1 MKWNEIE
8 PKVKRLQDSLLTSMD
23 QIECLAKEEPQ
34 LPKHDSSFETAK
46 TILENR
52 EYDVVVCGEVKKGK
66 SSFINAII
74 GQDILPVNS
83 DIATSQV
90 FRLSNSTDGEE
101 HFRLCFTDGT
111 SRGIGREDLAKYGS
125 QVEANENGAPNL
137 EGKNIAYIQVQV
149 PAAFLPSGVSIVDTP
164 GLGALYKSHE
174 YITQTYVNKAAAV
187 VFVLDYDR
195 PIVEP
200 ELKFINKVLD
210 VTPYIMF
217 VITKS
222 DRYEEDVRKAI
233 ITRNEEI
240 LAEIFEKRNLKAPR
254 ICPISSTSLMGA
266 SQMRI
271 EKMRKASL
279 SASGFTDVETQLMKL
294 LYRAVGLLRTDN
306 ALSICV
312 NYVNRVNKV
321 IGDIV
326 QSCKTESDSIVQQIE
341 QDKRNVQ
348 AAFQNKWN
356 AQSEKR
362 TEIINRISQ
371 ICDRFVIQAN
381 SLVSPNGE
389 LFQQYVKRIDSIN
402 SLSSAKT
409 IGINVPKEFA
419 EELPQ
424 RWTQLAENTISEV
437 AMVIYEAQSQMDKS
451 SYQNVDGLY
460 ANQTFDFSGSDIRN
474 IIKSTLGSG
483 MLVIAVV
490 NLIFN
495 PAAWVTIIIGLFASL
510 IFGGDSVINSVKNRT
525 KRTISDLMSK
535 ASQRVQLQAR
545 ELANDLKMKSAK
557 ALQEGFQLR
566 KDEIQSELEDLQRR
580 GQMQL
585 EEKKREFQKWS
596 GIKSQWDKLTE
607 SIRGLISDRKEIV
620 EILNS

>member
-1 MKWNEIE
+1 MNWNEIE
-8 PKVKRLQDSLLTSMD
+8 PKVKTLQDGLLTAMD
-23 QIECLAKEEPQ
+23 KIVCLVKEEPQ
-34 LPKHDSSFETAK
+34 LPKPDSSFETAK

-90 FRLSNSTDGEE
+90 FRLSNSPDGQE
-101 HFRLCFTDGT
+101 HFSLCFTDGT
-111 SRGIGREDLAKYGS
+111 SRGIRREDLAKYGS
-125 QVEANENGAPNL
+125 QVETNENGAPDL
-137 EGKNIAYIQVQV
+137 EGKNIAYIQVQI
-149 PAAFLPSGVSIVDTP
+149 PAAFLPAGVNIVDTT

-174 YITQTYVNKAAAV
+174 YITQTYVSKAAAV

-195 PIVEP
+195 PLVEQ
-200 ELKFINKVLD
+200 EVKFINKVLD
-210 VTPYIMF
+210 VTPYILF

-240 LAEIFEKRNLKAPR
+240 LAEIFGKRNLKAPR
-254 ICPISSTSLMGA
+254 ICPVSSTSLMGA
-266 SQMRI
+266 SQKRI

-279 SASGFTDVETQLMKL
+279 SASGFTEVETQLMKL
-294 LYRAVGLLRTDN
+294 IYRAVGLLRTDN
-306 ALSICV
+306 ALSVCV

-341 QDKRNVQ
+341 QDKRDVQ
-348 AAFQNKWN
+348 ATFQNKWN
-356 AQSEKR
+356 AQSDKR
-362 TEIINRISQ
+362 TEVINRISQ

-402 SLSSAKT
+402 SLGSAKT

-460 ANQTFDFSGSDIRN
+460 ANQSFDFSGSDMRN

-495 PAAWVTIIIGLFASL
+495 PVAWVAIIIGLLASL
-510 IFGGDSVINSVKNRT
+510 VFGVDSVINSVKNQT
-525 KRTISDLMSK
+525 KRKISDLMSQ
-535 ASQRVQLQAR
+535 ASQKVQLQAR

-596 GIKSQWDKLTE
+596 SIKSQWDRLTE
-607 SIRGLISDRKEIV
+607 SIRSLISERKEIV